1 VLASLLF
8 VVAMGKEH
16 SCTAAVV
23 VAAGIAAAGIM
34 GDCPNT
40 AMDGDTADLRVGY
53 TPYSTFEEH
62 R

>member
-1 VLASLLF
+1 
-8 VVAMGKEH
+8 MGKEH
-16 SCTAAVV
+16 SCTAATAAVV